1 MITKE
6 SIKNKFKSIFQEDP
20 IIARSPGRINI
31 IGEHTDYNDG
41 FVLPAAIDKAVYIAV
56 SKRADD
62 LISLYAE
69 DYKGKYEVNLH
80 DIAPTDLH
88 WPNYILGVVDQ
99 IQKRG
104 LTIGGFNLY
113 IDGDVPLGAGL
124 SSSAAVECATTLAL
138 SELFQLHIERLEIP
152 KIGQLAEHTYAG
164 VKCGIMDQFAST
176 FGKKDQVLKLDCRSL
191 EYEYVPLILEGYT
204 IILLNTNVKHALG
217 DTAYNKRVEQCKQA
231 IGWIKE
237 KYPAVVNMR
246 DVSVAMLDEMVKDKD
261 AEVYTK
267 TRFVVEES
275 ERVHQ
280 ACENLKAGNLVA
292 LGQNLLASHHGLS
305 QEYEVSCAESDY
317 LVEFIIQFPEVL
329 GARQMGGGFGGC
341 TINLVKD
348 DFIEELI
355 AQVSPKYAE
364 KFGKEL
370 TVISVKTDDG
380 TSIL

>member
-1 MITKE
+1 MITRE
-6 SIKNKFKSIFQEDP
+6 SIQNKFKSIFKEEP
-20 IIARSPGRINI
+20 IIVRSPGRINI

-56 SKRADD
+56 SKRNDD

-69 DYKGKYEVNLH
+69 DYKATYEVELNR
-80 DIAPTDLH
+80 IAPSDLQ

-104 LTIGGFNLY
+104 LNVGGFNLY

-138 SELFQLHIERLEIP
+138 SELFELHIERLEIP
-152 KIGQLAEHTYAG
+152 KIGQMAEHTYAG

-176 FGKKDQVLKLDCRSL
+176 FGKKDHVLKLDCRSL
-191 EYEYVPLILEGYT
+191 AYEYVPLILDGYT

-217 DTAYNKRVEQCKQA
+217 DTAYNKRVEQCKKA
-231 IGWIKE
+231 IDWIKE
-237 KYPAVVNMR
+237 KYPDVVNMR
-246 DVSVAMLDEMVKDKD
+246 DVSVAMLDEMVKNKD

-275 ERVHQ
+275 ERVHE
-280 ACENLKAGNLVA
+280 ACEHLKAGNLIA

-305 QEYEVSCAESDY
+305 QEYEVSCDESDY
-317 LVEFIIQFPEVL
+317 LVDFTKQFPQVL

-341 TINLVKD
+341 TINIVKD
-348 DFIEELI
+348 DFVEQFI
-355 AQVSPKYAE
+355 AKVSPPYFS

-370 TVISVKTDDG
+370 TIIQVKTDDG
-380 TSIL
+380 TSVL

>member
-6 SIKNKFKSIFQEDP
+6 LIQSKFKSIFQADP
-20 IIARSPGRINI
+20 IVVRSPGRINI

-56 SKRADD
+56 SKRADN

-69 DYKGKYEVNLH
+69 DYKGAYEVELDH
-80 DIAPTDLH
+80 IAPTDLH

-104 LTIGGFNLY
+104 FEIGGFNLY

-138 SELFQLHIERLEIP
+138 SELFELHIERLEIP

-176 FGKKDQVLKLDCRSL
+176 FGKKDHVLKLDCRSL
-191 EYEYVPLILEGYT
+191 EYEYVPLVLDGYT

-217 DTAYNKRVEQCKQA
+217 DTAYNKRVEQCKKA
-231 IGWIKE
+231 IAWIKE
-237 KYPAVVNMR
+237 KYLTVVNMR

-275 ERVHQ
+275 ERVHE
-280 ACENLKAGNLVA
+280 ACEHLKAGNLVA
-292 LGQNLLASHHGLS
+292 LGQNLFASHHGLS
-305 QEYEVSCAESDY
+305 KEYEVSCEESDY
-317 LVEFIIQFPEVL
+317 LVDFTKQFPQVL

-348 DFIEELI
+348 DFVSEFI
-355 AQVSPKYAE
+355 AQVSPQYLAH
-364 KFGKEL
+364 FGKEL
-370 TVISVKTDDG
+370 TVIQVKTDDG
-380 TSIL
+380 TSVL